1 MARQHGILLDRQ
13 DEVAIV
19 LTPDGQFL
27 RLPRPEASW
36 KVGEE
41 VSFAWPAPDAS
52 LPVWRRVSRPAWV
65 GVAVAAAL
73 ALFVVVRG
81 PAGLGP
87 QTRPAPGPGV
97 GVQTGPGLTQ
107 DRVPVNNLVAY
118 VTVDINP
125 SLELAVDAQGKVSAV
140 NPLNADA
147 QGLLRGVSM
156 VGMTVGDAVTRI
168 TQLAVDQ
175 GYLQSRRTNAVL
187 ISTVPMVS
195 RLPAGLDQTLQE
207 KTLEAAAQKALR
219 PKRLQASVVAIMASP
234 GMRKKAQD
242 LGLST
247 GKLAV
252 LVEANREGYKI
263 GLAEIKSH
271 RIAEVLERAGLN
283 AGKVLPKL
291 KGENLEEVLNNMQ
304 DRLKEQGIYIQPGV
318 QPGDGQPGGGQGPEN
333 SKDRAKEKDNEKD
346 NVKNQDKE
354 KEEEKEK
361 DEGQERDQKDKEQ
374 SLRDGGV
381 MQSGVLPGRPLGGGD
396 GRSWWSGWV
405 KAGD

>member
-27 RLPRPEASW
+27 RLPRAEAGW
-36 KVGEE
+36 QVGEE
-41 VSFAWPAPDAS
+41 VSFAWPPPAAR
-52 LPVWRRVSRPAWV
+52 LPVWRRALRPAWV
-65 GVAVAAAL
+65 GLAVAAAL
-73 ALFVVVRG
+73 ALLVIVRG

-87 QTRPAPGPGV
+87 QTRPAPAPGV
-97 GVQTGPGLTQ
+97 AVETGPGPTQ
-107 DRVPVNNLVAY
+107 DQVPANNLVAY

-125 SLELAVDAQGKVSAV
+125 SLELAVDARGKVLAA

-147 QGLLRGVSM
+147 QGLLRGVNL
-156 VGMTVGDAVTRI
+156 VGMTVADAVTRI
-168 TQLAVDQ
+168 TELALEQ
-175 GYLQSRRTNAVL
+175 GYLQSQRTNAVL

-219 PKRLQASVVAIMASP
+219 TKRLQASVVAIIASP
-234 GMRKKAQD
+234 EIRRKAQD

-271 RIAEVLERAGLN
+271 RIAEVLERAGLD

-291 KGENLEEVLNNMQ
+291 KGENLEEVLDRVK
-304 DRLKEQGIYIQPGV
+304 DRLEQQGIHIRPGAQPGTGRSRDGRGLEKGQEKGKEQDKEQD
-318 QPGDGQPGGGQGPEN
+318 QEKATSED
-333 SKDRAKEKDNEKD
+333 KDKGR
-346 NVKNQDKE
+346 DKE
-354 KEEEKEK
+354 KEK
-361 DEGQERDQKDKEQ
+361 DLERSE
-374 SLRDGGV
+374 RDGGV
-381 MQSGVLPGRPLGGGD
+381 MQPGLLPGGAPGGG
-396 GRSWWSGWV
+396 GGHWWSGWMQ
-405 KAGD
+405 AGD